1 MVRILKEETFVDGKR
16 YIEAAGLSTDTKPTD
31 GVITGSMF
39 VEVDTGKGYLFKE
52 ADSPEW
58 VEQ

>member
-16 YIEAAGLSTDTKPTD
+16 YIEAVGVHADTKPTT
-31 GVITGSMF
+31 GVITGSVF
-39 VEVDTGKGYLFKE
+39 VEVDTGDGFLFKE

-58 VEQ
+58 VKQ

>member
-1 MVRILKEETFVDGKR
+1 MIRILKEETYQDGKR
-16 YIEAAGLSTDTKPTD
+16 YIEAAGTSGDTPPTD
-31 GVITGSMF
+31 GVITGSVF

-52 ADSPEW
+52 ADTSVW